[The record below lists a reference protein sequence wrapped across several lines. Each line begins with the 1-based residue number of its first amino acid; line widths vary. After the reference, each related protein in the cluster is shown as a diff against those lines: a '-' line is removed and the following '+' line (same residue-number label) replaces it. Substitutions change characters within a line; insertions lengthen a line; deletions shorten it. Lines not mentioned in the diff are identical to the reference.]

1 MPSAFPRSDTG
12 NSVHLRFG
20 VRGRALGYGQ
30 NVKRQADL
38 VREFFALL
46 APGFVQDGELPD
58 VKVEGVEERHDGHAI
73 ASVRAG
79 DRILPVRF
87 TFDEGKIARVEV
99 L

>member
-1 MPSAFPRSDTG
+1 M
-12 NSVHLRFG
+12 
-20 VRGRALGYGQ
+20 GYGQ
-30 NVKRQADL
+30 DGERRVKRQADL

-46 APGFVQDGELPD
+46 APGFIQDGELPD
-58 VKVEGVEERHDGHAI
+58 VKLEGVEERHDGHAI

-79 DRILPVRF
+79 DRVLPVRF